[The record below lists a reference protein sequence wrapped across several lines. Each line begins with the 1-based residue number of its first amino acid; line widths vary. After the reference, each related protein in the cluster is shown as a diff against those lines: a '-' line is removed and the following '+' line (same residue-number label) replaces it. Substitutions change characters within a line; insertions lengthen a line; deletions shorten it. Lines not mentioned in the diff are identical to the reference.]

1 MNPTQCGFVSAISVR
16 VGILTTA
23 LRQHVPVVQE
33 THMAFSVT
41 KNGKYAEVE
50 DIWTSTYLQTTFAI
64 SNKAAA
70 ETQCIRDMAKADH
83 PPSTFW

>member
-1 MNPTQCGFVSAISVR
+1 V
-16 VGILTTA
+16 
-23 LRQHVPVVQE
+23 
-33 THMAFSVT
+33 AFSVT